1 MPALS
6 FVISLSIG
14 AFHLSSS
21 NELPS
26 EVVENGK
33 LSQNIPD
40 LNRHQE
46 TTLLR
51 DLIHYSHPKS
61 LQSCNTDASSYAS
74 LSDFTSQNSDAIN
87 DAVVQNEQICSALQL
102 ESHQCYK
109 DCLYYASPLT
119 LLQNNDT
126 SGALTKILSWY
137 QMGGGP
143 VGWYD
148 TGNPDMCRYMD
159 GTYCY
164 TPMKQAGGGLFNLN
178 LQEHG
183 CCVPGS
189 CTGEDAV
196 KVLMTNQYCY
206 QGYNLTYSTLFGNV
220 LIANVCKPL
229 DRDFSS
235 PGCVIVIL
243 LFVFFLIAVIVAS
256 INTQHKEELQATNQ
270 LMFAANDEDIEA
282 SKARNVY
289 DHHWFLYSFSIQHLW
304 KLFTRRRPKDK
315 SEFNFLDGIRVG
327 SMSWVIWGHIY
338 IFYGLSSP
346 SNQATLMPFG
356 ADAKP
361 YPYVFSKWYMMLA
374 EYGFYSVDS
383 FFYLSGF
390 LAAFALCRKLKSY
403 DKQAI
408 RLYYVWVPLSY
419 LNRLLRIFPMM
430 AFILFVQFF
439 VADQVPYGYRVTSR
453 DANYQLCADGWYK
466 VLLFYANL
474 LQEND
479 NQCMGHLWYIHCDM
493 QLFLVLPWIIL
504 LFQWNK
510 LAGLIASLL
519 LFLVG
524 IVIRMYFAIH
534 YHFGANLLLPAN
546 PEVNDSSQFEQYFK
560 PWTRMSPYFI
570 GAFTLLL
577 IQTLQERHFAI
588 QSRVALLSVMSLSGF
603 IMCCL
608 VFWPYDDIKDAPD
621 ERWPLTSDQIYY
633 ALSRP
638 IWGVALGLLSFG
650 IVFKSKA
657 MQSMMGTILSAQIY
671 QPLGKLTYTMYLIHW
686 MVLDCFF
693 KDLNMTTYYEFWSI
707 FGMFCAVWLVTM
719 FCSLILWFVVEQPMT
734 NLVGLGIKALIQ
746 KKPPQSQSN
755 ESELTNVAAPNN
767 KTKNNN
773 TNGNSIL
780 DKLLIEGGTTGG
792 LTHSNSIAAN
802 NSYGGADVDNE
813 YSSVKS
819 N

>member
-1 MPALS
+1 MSASSLGFFLIPLS
-6 FVISLSIG
+6 LIG
-14 AFHLSSS
+14 FRLSSS
-21 NELPS
+21 NLLPS
-26 EVVENGK
+26 EVIENGEF
-33 LSQNIPD
+33 SQNSHH
-40 LNRHQE
+40 LNNAQE
-46 TTLLR
+46 TTLLQDIIR
-51 DLIHYSHPKS
+51 YSHHQPS
-61 LQSCNTDASSYAS
+61 LQSCNTDVSSYAS
-74 LSDFTSQNSDAIN
+74 LSEFTSRNSDAIN
-87 DAVVQNEQICSALQL
+87 GIIIQNEQVCGGLQL
-102 ESHQCYK
+102 NSHQCYK
-109 DCLYYASPLT
+109 DCIYYASPLT
-119 LLQNNDT
+119 LLQNDT
-126 SGALTKILSWY
+126 DGELSKVLSWY

-148 TGNPDMCRYMD
+148 TGNPDMCKYMD
-159 GTYCY
+159 GTYCW
-164 TPMKQAGGGLFNLN
+164 TPIRTSNGMFDVN

-189 CTGEDAV
+189 CIGEDAV
-196 KVLMTNQYCY
+196 KVLMLNQYCY
-206 QGYNLTYSTLFGNV
+206 QGYNMTYNMMLFGN
-220 LIANVCKPL
+220 IGITNVCEPL
-229 DRDFSS
+229 DRDLSS
-235 PGCVIVIL
+235 PGFSIMLMLFIFFFIAIV
-243 LFVFFLIAVIVAS
+243 VAS
-256 INTQHKEELQATNQ
+256 ITTQYRAEKN
-270 LMFAANDEDIEA
+270 NDIA
-282 SKARNVY
+282 VSNVY
-289 DHHWFLYSFSIQHLW
+289 DHDWFLYSFSIQHLW
-304 KLFTRRRPKDK
+304 KLYTRRRAKDK
-315 SEFNFLDGIRVG
+315 SQFNFLDGIRVG

-338 IFYGLSSP
+338 IFYMMSSP